1 MREENIL
8 YEALYES
15 LLTQLYSGVFRY
27 GEKFPSQQQI
37 CRRYN
42 VGITTVRKVMG
53 MLEENG
59 FLRSAPG
66 RRAEVCFRGD
76 DAAYA
81 ACLLQRRAA
90 IGDVY
95 LGLEVL
101 MPALY
106 AEGARRCPDP
116 TRLRA
121 GLESIRPGMSGS
133 EACGRAAEYLTQMLL
148 PFRNPV
154 LLDLQ
159 ADMEHYVRVPA
170 LSLPGPTGSP
180 DVAADYAK
188 ARLSAFQDLI
198 EQGRTAD
205 AEAWLV
211 QMYRKAGRRADR
223 YLGQVQ
229 RQCPPAGEELPYRWF
244 SCKGRA
250 HLYTVVARSLY
261 RRALAGEFAEDAYLP
276 SVPVLM
282 QTYGVSKSTACA
294 AVALLSD
301 IGFVRTLDKKGSVLR
316 QGGELPPLR
325 LERNVIDEQ
334 LILFLDALQILAV
347 CAKPLTLAV
356 FSAQTAP
363 PPPPPAK
370 PPASLSRIVPLLLD
384 LLRRQAPHDCLRN
397 VMEQFDELLIWGHY
411 LRRIGQPGA
420 QFQAAEREAARQY
433 ALLCAAWREQDAAAC
448 ADAMQAVLRLAY
460 LVAREHVCSCASAP
474 ERLPL
479 ALDEK
484 IPG

>member
-370 PPASLSRIVPLLLD
+370 PPAGHRPAGGFGYAANWVRGPFPVWRQEMTGCGVRAPAAPK
-384 LLRRQAPHDCLRN
+384 RRGRS
-397 VMEQFDELLIWGHY
+397 
-411 LRRIGQPGA
+411 
-420 QFQAAEREAARQY
+420 
-433 ALLCAAWREQDAAAC
+433 CAAAKNPPGRWTRFSGAPRWGGRGAWGRRRRCGPSPWRRCCPRWPRAG
-448 ADAMQAVLRLAY
+448 
-460 LVAREHVCSCASAP
+460 S
-474 ERLPL
+474 
-479 ALDEK
+479 
-484 IPG
+484 PGPP